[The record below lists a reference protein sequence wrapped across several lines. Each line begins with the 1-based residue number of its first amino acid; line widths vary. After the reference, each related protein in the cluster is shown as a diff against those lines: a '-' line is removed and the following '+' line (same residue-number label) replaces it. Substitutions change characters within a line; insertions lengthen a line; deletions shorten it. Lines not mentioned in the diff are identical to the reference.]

1 MDLGLTGKS
10 AIISGGSRGIG
21 LAVAKA
27 FAQEGANV
35 SICARSEGPLSSAR
49 ASLDTFGTTIHSL
62 PCDVSDPVALHD
74 YIQAAHHA
82 LGGLNVLVNNPSG
95 FGRTDD
101 EAGWKISIDIDL
113 MASVRGCWSA
123 IPLIEKSGGGAIIHI
138 SSISGLTQ
146 SQRTPPYGAVKAAL
160 NQYTMTQA
168 LELAPRSI
176 RVNAI
181 APGSI
186 YFDGGLWDQAQTAN
200 PELYANILASI
211 PSGRY
216 GTPEEV
222 AAVAVF
228 LASDRGCWVTG
239 QTIAVDGGQML

>member
-10 AIISGGSRGIG
+10 AIITGGSRGIG
-21 LAVAKA
+21 LAIAKA

-35 SICARSEGPLSSAR
+35 SICARSEGPLSSAS

-62 PCDVSDPVALHD
+62 SCDVSDPVALHD

-123 IPLIEKSGGGAIIHI
+123 VPLIEKSGGGAIIHI

-186 YFDGGLWDQAQTAN
+186 YFAGGVWDQAQTTN
-200 PELYANILASI
+200 PDLYANILASI

>member
-1 MDLGLTGKS
+1 MDLGLKNKNVIVT
-10 AIISGGSRGIG
+10 GGSRGIG
-21 LAVAKA
+21 LAIAKG

-35 SICARSEGPLSSAR
+35 SICARSEGPLSVATT
-49 ASLDTFGTTIHSL
+49 SLKGYGNFVHSTT
-62 PCDVSDPVALHD
+62 CDVSDPIALHK
-74 YIQAAHHA
+74 YIEAAHNA
-82 LGGLNVLVNNPSG
+82 LGGLDILVNNPSG

-101 EAGWKISIDIDL
+101 EAGWKMSIDIDL

-123 IPLIEKSGGGAIIHI
+123 VPLIQNSGGGSIIHI

-146 SQRTPPYGAVKAAL
+146 SQRTPPYGDVKAAI
-160 NQYTMTQA
+160 NHYTMTQA
-168 LELAPRSI
+168 LDLAPKSI

-186 YFDGGLWDQAQTAN
+186 YFEGGLWHQAQTNN
-200 PELYANILASI
+200 PELYENILSGI

-222 AAVAVF
+222 ASVAVF
-228 LASDRGCWVTG
+228 LASEPGQWVTG